1 MEILFKDPSMQ
12 ELIMDERKLVHK
24 YGPQVAKQVIQ
35 RVAEILACF
44 HLLMLKELPNG
55 LHPLR
60 HNRKGQFA
68 VDLGPAFRLV
78 FEPANQ
84 PLPRRPD
91 GMVFWERITIIR
103 ILEIIDYHNE

>member
-1 MEILFKDPSMQ
+1 MEIVFKEPSLQ

-24 YGPQVAKQVIQ
+24 YGPQVAKVVLQ

-44 HLLMLKELPNG
+44 HLLMLKEVHPG
-55 LHPLR
+55 LHPLKR
-60 HNRKGQFA
+60 ERKGQFA
-68 VDLGPAFRLV
+68 MDLGPAFRLI

-91 GMVFWERITIIR
+91 GTVIWDRIDRVRII
-103 ILEIIDYHNE
+103 EIVDYHDE